1 PCLLRPQRTLEQRL
15 ASLGTAAKNVP
26 GRHGGLAASR
36 KKTSISISTT
46 TKMDD
51 ETSEPEECVIS
62 HDLFG
67 EKGSRRQSTIETNG
81 KSAER
86 VREQKRIKMAQK
98 RIARMPTAGRAAPRA
113 RARVQART
121 EAALTFPN
129 DANATQIESRNV
141 SDAERDA
148 SESLV
153 LMSQLHTP
161 KRVVL
166 VSGKIHIRNCIAC
179 SRPTSRNIPH
189 DVFENWRDSPR
200 VYEGGN
206 SSEEDEMS
214 VRVAAPSPKWRVIND
229 STSQFLEGVEED
241 FAPSEYSYE
250 ERSRSHPNP
259 WLQPVPGGPDAKSNR
274 LYAPSG
280 IISRSLAAAA
290 FPHLEYSSCDLVCN
304 LRYSERKFNSLGL
317 ERA

>member
-1 PCLLRPQRTLEQRL
+1 
-15 ASLGTAAKNVP
+15 
-26 GRHGGLAASR
+26 
-36 KKTSISISTT
+36 
-46 TKMDD
+46 MDD

-62 HDLFG
+62 HDYS
-67 EKGSRRQSTIETNG
+67 ERKRIS
-81 KSAER
+81 SAKYYRNKWQKRER

-98 RIARMPTAGRAAPRA
+98 RAEKKAKRRQSDKPRIKSEPTTSIARMPTAGRAAPRA

-141 SDAERDA
+141 SDAER
-148 SESLV
+148 
-153 LMSQLHTP
+153 
-161 KRVVL
+161 
-166 VSGKIHIRNCIAC
+166 
-179 SRPTSRNIPH
+179 
-189 DVFENWRDSPR
+189 PR
-200 VYEGGN
+200 VGIFLTTFSKIGGILRVCMKGGTPQRRTKWACELQHHLRSGG
-206 SSEEDEMS
+206 SSM
-214 VRVAAPSPKWRVIND
+214 
-229 STSQFLEGVEED
+229 FLEGVEED